1 MKIMNHLEMK
11 EDGIQEVKEHAA
23 NLFSMLQEPEDYHS
37 PETIELVEIEL
48 AELEQEYP
56 KLFN

>member
-1 MKIMNHLEMK
+1 MNHQEITEDEM
-11 EDGIQEVKEHAA
+11 QEVKEHAA
-23 NLFSMLQEPEDYHS
+23 NLFSMLQEPADYHS

-48 AELEQEYP
+48 AELEQDYP